1 MRLWITSGTLAL
13 AVSWAFIAGHA
24 EQPAKG
30 TPADI
35 AANAKKLKE
44 KKAETAKTT
53 DKAPEKA
60 VANKE
65 TSGGKFLR
73 VIRTDKGVVTGM
85 ETSIAR
91 YVPSDATKKGPI
103 VDLISAVHVGE
114 KAYYKALD
122 KSFENYDV
130 VLYELVAP
138 EGTRVPKGGGERR
151 GVVSG
156 IQGGMKDILA
166 LEFQLEQVDYTKKN
180 LVHADMSPD
189 QFASAMK
196 DRGESMTS
204 MIFKMMGAS
213 MAMQSE
219 MQAKGQGGAEMEMLF
234 ALFDPTNRALK
245 LKRAMAVQF
254 ENMDNLSLMFGGK
267 DGSTIIEGRNVAALD
282 VLKKQI
288 ADGKQKIGIFYGG
301 GHMPDMEKRLLKDF
315 GMKFENEE
323 WLEAWS
329 MPEPAKK
336 E

>member
-13 AVSWAFIAGHA
+13 AVSWAFVVGQAD
-24 EQPAKG
+24 EPAKG

-44 KKAETAKTT
+44 KNGQKNDAPQAPDKVAAK
-53 DKAPEKA
+53 E
-60 VANKE
+60 VA
-65 TSGGKFLR
+65 GGKFLR
-73 VIRTDKGVVTGM
+73 VNRTDKGVVTAM

-91 YVPSDATKKGPI
+91 YVPTDATKKGPV

-114 KAYYKALD
+114 KAYYQALD
-122 KSFENYDV
+122 KAFDDYDV

-156 IQGGMKDILA
+156 IQGGMKDILE

-189 QFASAMK
+189 QFSKAMK

-204 MIFKMMGAS
+204 MILQMMGAS

-234 ALFDPTNRALK
+234 ALFSNDRALK

-254 ENMDNLSLMFGGK
+254 ENMDNLSLMFGGPN
-267 DGSTIIEGRNVAALD
+267 GSTIIEGRNEAALE

-288 ADGKQKIGIFYGG
+288 ADGKMKIGIFYGG
-301 GHMPDMEKRLLKDF
+301 GHMPDLQKRLVKDF
-315 GMKFENEE
+315 GMKFEKEE

-336 E
+336 

>member
-1 MRLWITSGTLAL
+1 MRMWITSSTLAL
-13 AVSWAFIAGHA
+13 AMSWAFTLGFA
-24 EQPAKG
+24 EEPAPPKG
-30 TPADI
+30 TPADV
-35 AANAKKLKE
+35 AANAKKLRE
-44 KKAETAKTT
+44 KKGEPAKEPAKAAAETV
-53 DKAPEKA
+53 P
-60 VANKE
+60 
-65 TSGGKFLR
+65 GGKFLR
-73 VIRTDKGVVTGM
+73 IQRTDKGVVTSM

-91 YVPSDATKKGPI
+91 YVPEDAAKKGLV

-122 KSFENYDV
+122 KAFENYDV

-156 IQGGMKDILA
+156 IQGGMKDILE

-180 LVHADMSPD
+180 FVHADMSPD
-189 QFASAMK
+189 QFSKAMK

-219 MQAKGQGGAEMEMLF
+219 MQAKGQGGAEMEMLM

-254 ENMDNLSLMFGGK
+254 ENMDNLTMMFGGP
-267 DGSTIIEGRNVAALD
+267 DGSTIIEGRNQAALE

-288 ADGKQKIGIFYGG
+288 ADGKLKIGIFYGG
-301 GHMPDMEKRLLKDF
+301 GHMPDMQKRLLKDF
-315 GMKFENEE
+315 GLKFEKEE

-336 E
+336 

>member
-1 MRLWITSGTLAL
+1 MRLWITSGTLTL
-13 AVSWAFIAGHA
+13 AMSWALTWGFA
-24 EQPAKG
+24 EEPSKNTA
-30 TPADI
+30 ADV
-35 AANAKKLKE
+35 AANAKKLREKE
-44 KKAETAKTT
+44 KQTDAAKEP
-53 DKAPEKA
+53 AN
-60 VANKE
+60 VAAIAA
-65 TSGGKFLR
+65 TGGKFLR
-73 VIRTDKGVVTGM
+73 IQRTDKGVVTSM

-91 YVPSDATKKGPI
+91 YVPADAAKKGPV

-122 KSFENYDV
+122 KAFEDYDV

-156 IQGGMKDILA
+156 IQGGMKDILD
-166 LEFQLEQVDYTKKN
+166 LEFQLEQVDYSKKN
-180 LVHADMSPD
+180 FVHADMSPD
-189 QFASAMK
+189 QFSQAMK

-219 MQAKGQGGAEMEMLF
+219 MQVKGGNAEMEMLF

-254 ENMDNLSLMFGGK
+254 ENMDNLSLMFGGP
-267 DGSTIIEGRNVAALD
+267 DGSTIIEGRNQAALD

-301 GHMPDMEKRLLKDF
+301 GHMPDLQKRLVKDF
-315 GMKFENEE
+315 GMKFEKEE

-336 E
+336 

>member
-13 AVSWAFIAGHA
+13 AVSWAFTMGYA
-24 EQPAKG
+24 EEPAKG

-44 KKAETAKTT
+44 KKGDTPKEPAKVAAE
-53 DKAPEKA
+53 A
-60 VANKE
+60 V
-65 TSGGKFLR
+65 TGGKFLR
-73 VIRTDKGVVTGM
+73 IQRTDKGVVTGM

-91 YVPSDATKKGPI
+91 YVPADATKKGPI

-122 KSFENYDV
+122 KAFENYDV

-156 IQGGMKDILA
+156 IQGGMKDILD

-180 LVHADMSPD
+180 FIHADMSPD
-189 QFASAMK
+189 QFSKAMK

-219 MQAKGQGGAEMEMLF
+219 MQAKGQGGAEMEMLL
-234 ALFDPTNRALK
+234 ALFDPNNRALK

-254 ENMDNLSLMFGGK
+254 ENMDNLSLMFGGP
-267 DGSTIIEGRNVAALD
+267 DGSTIIEGRNVAALE

-288 ADGKQKIGIFYGG
+288 ADGKLKIGIFYGG

-315 GMKFENEE
+315 GLKFDKEE

-336 E
+336 

>member
-1 MRLWITSGTLAL
+1 MRLWIISGTLAL
-13 AVSWAFIAGHA
+13 AVSWTFIAGQA
-24 EQPAKG
+24 DEPAKG
-30 TPADI
+30 TPADV
-35 AANAKKLKE
+35 AANAKKLREKE
-44 KKAETAKTT
+44 KKPEAV
-53 DKAPEKA
+53 KAPA
-60 VANKE
+60 IAAAKE
-65 TSGGKFLR
+65 IAGGKFLR
-73 VIRTDKGVVTGM
+73 VIRTDKGIVTGM

-91 YVPSDATKKGPI
+91 YVPSDEKKKGPV

-122 KSFENYDV
+122 KAFEDYDV

-189 QFASAMK
+189 QFATAMK
-196 DRGESMTS
+196 DRGESMAS
-204 MIFKMMGAS
+204 MLFKMMGAS

-219 MQAKGQGGAEMEMLF
+219 MQAKGQGGAEMEMLL

-254 ENMDNLSLMFGGK
+254 ENMDNLSVMFGGK
-267 DGSTIIEGRNVAALD
+267 DGSTIIEGRNAAALE

-301 GHMPDMEKRLLKDF
+301 GHMPDLQKRLVKDF
-315 GMKFENEE
+315 GMKFEKED

-329 MPEPAKK
+329 MPEPVAKK
-336 E
+336 

>member
-13 AVSWAFIAGHA
+13 ALSWAFVAGQA
-24 EQPAKG
+24 DEPAKV
-30 TPADI
+30 TPADV
-35 AANAKKLKE
+35 AANAKKLKD
-44 KKAETAKTT
+44 KAAKT
-53 DKAPEKA
+53 DAAKAP
-60 VANKE
+60 ANVVVIAA
-65 TSGGKFLR
+65 TGGKFLR
-73 VIRTDKGVVTGM
+73 INRTDKGVVTSM

-91 YVPSDATKKGPI
+91 YVPADATKKAPV

-114 KAYYKALD
+114 KAYYQALD
-122 KSFENYDV
+122 KAFENYDV

-156 IQGGMKDILA
+156 IQGGMKDLLD

-189 QFASAMK
+189 QFSDAMK
-196 DRGESMTS
+196 DRGESMMS
-204 MIFKMMGAS
+204 MLFKMMGAS

-219 MQAKGQGGAEMEMLF
+219 MQAKGQGGAEMEMLL

-254 ENMDNLSLMFGGK
+254 ENMDNLSLMFGGAN
-267 DGSTIIEGRNVAALD
+267 GSTIIEGRNEAALE

-301 GHMPDMEKRLLKDF
+301 GHMPDLQKRLVKDF
-315 GMKFENEE
+315 GLKFDKEE

-329 MPEPAKK
+329 MPESVKK
-336 E
+336 